1 MDTRVLHSGDEGFLA
16 KVAPE
21 VFDHAVDPE
30 VAKAFLADPRHHI
43 AVVIEDGLVIGFAS
57 GVHYFHPDKPAPE
70 LFVNEVAVSPLYR
83 QRGAAK
89 AALAALLQEGRKHG
103 CTEAW
108 VLTHRTNQAAMR
120 LYAVSGGLEA
130 PSDQVLFW
138 FDLSG
143 SPGPSPSIGE

>member
-1 MDTRVLHSGDEGFLA
+1 MHTRVLHSGDEDLLA

-30 VAKAFLADPRHHI
+30 AARAFIADPRHHI
-43 AVVIEDGLVIGFAS
+43 AVVIEDDLVIGFAS
-57 GVHYFHPDKPAPE
+57 GVHYFHPDKPRAE
-70 LFVNEVAVSPLYR
+70 LFVNEVAVSPLDR

-89 AALAALLQEGRKHG
+89 AALAALLQEGRNHG

-108 VLTHRTNQAAMR
+108 VLTHRTNQVAMR
-120 LYAVSGGLEA
+120 LYAASGGQEA

-138 FDLSG
+138 FDLSADPG
-143 SPGPSPSIGE
+143 SSPSDAE